1 VALLL
6 CKRSLDGRVVG
17 GFNFK
22 FDTVCRGRV
31 IYMGFAFKPVDIGR
45 EGYSGMAAAGL
56 PTRFVRFG
64 MFQLDLHR
72 QELLKNGVH
81 VKLQG
86 KVYQALVALLE
97 NPGEI
102 VTRETLRLRM
112 WPANTHVNYDAN
124 VNTTVNKLRQ
134 VLGDLNSAPIFV
146 ETIPRKGYSFIA
158 KVEYVDDVTAISGPR
173 IAPRPQPRT
182 SLWNRMR
189 DSMFG
194 GSELARTWFTA
205 GVIAL
210 LIAAILF
217 GAAITLFSRRAF

>member
-1 VALLL
+1 M
-6 CKRSLDGRVVG
+6 
-17 GFNFK
+17 N
-22 FDTVCRGRV
+22 
-31 IYMGFAFKPVDIGR
+31 MGFAFKRADVGR
-45 EGYSGMAAAGL
+45 EGSPGVAAAGL

-64 MFQLDLHR
+64 IFQLDLHR
-72 QELLKNGVH
+72 RELLKNGVH
-81 VKLQG
+81 VRVQG

-97 NPGEI
+97 DPGEI

-112 WPANTHVNYDAN
+112 WPADTHVNYDAN

-134 VLGDLNSAPIFV
+134 VLGDTNSAPIFV

-158 KVEYVDDVTAISGPR
+158 KVEYVDEVPAISGPR

-182 SLWNRMR
+182 SLWSRMR
-189 DSMFG
+189 DSMFA
-194 GSELARTWFTA
+194 GSELARIWFTA
-205 GVIAL
+205 GMIAL

>member
-1 VALLL
+1 M
-6 CKRSLDGRVVG
+6 
-17 GFNFK
+17 N
-22 FDTVCRGRV
+22 
-31 IYMGFAFKPVDIGR
+31 MGFAFKRTDIGDGR
-45 EGYSGMAAAGL
+45 SPGAATAGL

-72 QELLKNGVH
+72 QELLKNGVR
-81 VKLQG
+81 VKVQG

-112 WPANTHVNYDAN
+112 WPTDTQVNYDAN

-134 VLGDLNSAPIFV
+134 VLGDINSAPLFV

-158 KVEYVDDVTAISGPR
+158 KVEHVDDVAAISGPR
-173 IAPRPQPRT
+173 IAITPQPQESR
-182 SLWNRMR
+182 WRQMR
-189 DSMFG
+189 ASMFG
-194 GSELARTWFTA
+194 GSELAKIWFTA

-210 LIAAILF
+210 LIAAMLF
-217 GAAITLFSRRAF
+217 GAAIAFFSRRAF

>member
-1 VALLL
+1 V
-6 CKRSLDGRVVG
+6 
-17 GFNFK
+17 
-22 FDTVCRGRV
+22 
-31 IYMGFAFKPVDIGR
+31 
-45 EGYSGMAAAGL
+45 
-56 PTRFVRFG
+56 
-64 MFQLDLHR
+64 
-72 QELLKNGVH
+72 
-81 VKLQG
+81 QG

-112 WPANTHVNYDAN
+112 WPKDTHVNYDAN

-134 VLGDLNSAPIFV
+134 VLGDTNSAPLFV

-158 KVEYVDDVTAISGPR
+158 KVEYVEDVTATSGPR

-182 SLWNRMR
+182 SRWSRIR

-194 GSELARTWFTA
+194 GSDLARTWFTA

-210 LIAAILF
+210 LIAAMLF
-217 GAAITLFSRRAF
+217 GAAITLFSRRGF